1 MPWSKLAWPLA
12 ALPSPLGF
20 AWATVEV
27 ERYEGWG
34 QWAAAPLLLV
44 PLGYG
49 LLIALAAAITA
60 LVAWRGRRPC
70 AAALVAVAIGL
81 APWLVILGRHL

>member
-20 AWATVEV
+20 TWATIEV

-49 LLIALAAAITA
+49 LLIALAAAIAA
-60 LVAWRGRRPC
+60 LVAWRSHRAYMAP
-70 AAALVAVAIGL
+70 LVGVVIGL
-81 APWLVILGRHL
+81 APWLVVLGRQL